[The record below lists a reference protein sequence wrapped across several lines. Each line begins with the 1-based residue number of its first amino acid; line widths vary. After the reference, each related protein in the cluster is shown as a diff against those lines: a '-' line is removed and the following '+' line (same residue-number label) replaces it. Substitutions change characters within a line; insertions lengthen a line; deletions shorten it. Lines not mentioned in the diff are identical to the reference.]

1 VIAADV
7 GILQTSNP
15 RSTLTPKADW
25 YKFASRNR
33 VARRVGPWQDGDSA
47 STCDPAHL
55 QRSDMMKRDI
65 DLARQLLL
73 DIEAR
78 GADCSV
84 SVLRT
89 AADHQ
94 SEDRVRYHLRL
105 LIDAGYLK
113 EIDRTTNGVPCL
125 RLTDAG
131 HELIELTRSES
142 RWRHAKRACHEHT
155 GGVSLTVIR
164 GLLVKWALAPQPRRW
179 RRFRRPVTD
188 SLIVDRPFDGYT
200 AGAPIDV
207 ESYPY
212 NSYANYPTNSN
223 FSDAAYSVSELEDED
238 HVRYVRVTPPHR
250 NGWRGRLNGFNGD
263 YAAEAA
269 LEATLPEHLI

>member
-1 VIAADV
+1 
-7 GILQTSNP
+7 
-15 RSTLTPKADW
+15 
-25 YKFASRNR
+25 
-33 VARRVGPWQDGDSA
+33 
-47 STCDPAHL
+47 
-55 QRSDMMKRDI
+55 MMKRDI

-84 SVLRT
+84 SVVRT
-89 AADHQ
+89 AADH
-94 SEDRVRYHLRL
+94 EAEERVRYHLRL

-131 HELIELTRSES
+131 HELIELTRNES
-142 RWRHAKRACHEHT
+142 RWRHAKRACHERT
-155 GGVSLTVIR
+155 GGVALTVIR

-212 NSYANYPTNSN
+212 DPYPTYPAYSN
-223 FSDAAYSVSELEDED
+223 LSDPAYSVSELEDED
-238 HVRYVRVTPPHR
+238 HVQYVRVTPPRR
-250 NGWRGRLNGFNGD
+250 NEWRGRLNGFNGD

>member
-1 VIAADV
+1 
-7 GILQTSNP
+7 
-15 RSTLTPKADW
+15 
-25 YKFASRNR
+25 
-33 VARRVGPWQDGDSA
+33 
-47 STCDPAHL
+47 
-55 QRSDMMKRDI
+55 MKRDI

-89 AADHQ
+89 AADH
-94 SEDRVRYHLRL
+94 EAEERVRYHLRL

-142 RWRHAKRACHEHT
+142 RWRRAKRACHERT
-155 GGVSLTVIR
+155 GGVSLTIIR
-164 GLLVKWALAPQPRRW
+164 GLLVKSALSPQPRRW
-179 RRFRRPVTD
+179 HRFRRPMTD

-200 AGAPIDV
+200 AGAPIEV
-207 ESYPY
+207 ESD
-212 NSYANYPTNSN
+212 SYDSYPTYPNYA
-223 FSDAAYSVSELEDED
+223 DAAYSVSELGDED
-238 HVRYVRVTPPHR
+238 QVRYVRVSPSSR
-250 NGWRGRLNGFNGD
+250 NGWRGRLSGHSGD
-263 YAAEAA
+263 YAAQAA